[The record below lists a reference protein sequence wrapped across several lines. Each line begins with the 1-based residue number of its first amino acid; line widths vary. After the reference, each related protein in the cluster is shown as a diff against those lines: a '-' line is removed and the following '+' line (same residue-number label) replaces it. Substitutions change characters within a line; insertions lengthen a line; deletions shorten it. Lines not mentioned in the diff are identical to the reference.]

1 VTRSHQILAVGGDPG
16 LLASVRGRLAE
27 RGHNV
32 EVLDRAPECL
42 KRFSDEGADLVIAC
56 LPLVEGGGGDLLRG
70 LRDADPRVNV
80 LVMGRDAQIPSA
92 SEAFALDAF
101 EYVEDPAKEMNDVL
115 AAVGGALGSRR
126 GDVQLRYLK
135 QRDATNASWSSLV
148 GNSPEM
154 SEVMSVLRRVSE
166 RTTRGAAPTI
176 LLRGETGTGKGLI
189 AKCVHYNSIRRNQAF
204 VEINCAAIP
213 GTLLESELFGHERGA
228 FTDARTSR
236 AGLFET
242 AHQGTL
248 FLDEIGSLS
257 VDLQA
262 KLLTAIEEKR
272 IRRLGGRQSLQV
284 DVQIIAASH
293 NDLGDKLKNGAFR
306 ADLYHRL
313 NVVSVLIPPLRKRG
327 LDKVILA
334 ESFIESMCRE
344 YGLPLRQLSDEA
356 KQYILE
362 YSWPGNVRELKNQ
375 IERLLLLGN
384 DDMILRDDFDR
395 ESNPPPP
402 PSFRPAARAPSG
414 AFSLVL
420 PEESIGLDEVEKE
433 LIKRALERFQANVSQ
448 TARYLKVSR
457 QTLIYRIKK
466 HGLVV

>member
-1 VTRSHQILAVGGDPG
+1 VGGDPS

-32 EVLDRAPECL
+32 ELVDRGPECL
-42 KRFSDEGADLVIAC
+42 RRFSDEGADLIIAC
-56 LPLVEGGGGDLLRG
+56 LPLREGGGGDLLRG
-70 LRDADPRVNV
+70 LRQADPRVNV

-101 EYVEDPAKEMNDVL
+101 EYVEDPAREMNDVL

-135 QRDATNASWSSLV
+135 QRDAASSSWSSLV

-154 SEVMSVLRRVSE
+154 GEVMSVLRRVSE

-189 AKCVHYNSIRRNQAF
+189 AKCVHYNSVRRNQAF

-248 FLDEIGSLS
+248 FLDEIGSLP

-272 IRRLGGRQSLQV
+272 IRRLGGRTSMQV

-293 NDLGDKLKNGAFR
+293 NDLGDKVKNGSFR

-313 NVVSVLIPPLRKRG
+313 NVVSVSIPPLRRRG
-327 LDKVILA
+327 DDKVLLA
-334 ESFIESMCRE
+334 EAFIEQMCRE
-344 YGLPLRQLSDEA
+344 YGIPLRELGEEA
-356 KQYILE
+356 KQYIRE

-384 DDMILRDDFDR
+384 DDMIERDDFDR

-402 PSFRPAARAPSG
+402 PSFRPASNRQPGSPSG
-414 AFSLVL
+414 TFSLSL
-420 PEESIGLDEVEKE
+420 PEESIGLDEVERE
-433 LIKRALERFQANVSQ
+433 LIKRALERFQGNVSQ